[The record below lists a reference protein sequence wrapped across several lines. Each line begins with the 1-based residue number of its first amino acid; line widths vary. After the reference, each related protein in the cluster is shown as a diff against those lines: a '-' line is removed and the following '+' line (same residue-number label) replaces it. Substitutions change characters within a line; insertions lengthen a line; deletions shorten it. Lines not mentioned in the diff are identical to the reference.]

1 MRVGTF
7 NRIVVAGVCAAAATY
22 LTVSYLV
29 PAATT
34 KRPATMHEVR
44 AVVVPPP
51 SLDTKTVVVAAVPL
65 RFGVVLTADVLAE
78 VPWPTASVP
87 AGAFSSRE
95 ALLGPGGQRTV
106 LSSIGKSEPILAS
119 KITGPGQ
126 RGTLASVIDDGKRA
140 VTIRV
145 DDVLGVAGFV
155 QPDDRVD
162 VLHTHNDRP
171 AMPTAQPS
179 PGAVYTAVLLQNA
192 RVLAVDQLA
201 DRGTQAKP
209 ARAVTIEVTPEE
221 AQRVHLAASVGQ
233 LSLALRPAGSTAT
246 ATFRRVGLDELGGKK
261 QRAEVPA
268 VQDLSDTA
276 TIVTVTRGTTE
287 RSAYEIT
294 AGGRREV
301 KLSGKSQQQQ
311 SQGEQE
317 AAKPE

>member
-34 KRPATMHEVR
+34 KRAASHHEVR

-65 RFGVVLTADVLAE
+65 RFGAVLTADVLAE

-87 AGAFSSRE
+87 PGAFSSRE

-106 LSSIGKSEPILAS
+106 LNSIGKSEPILAS

-162 VLHTHNDRP
+162 VLHTRNDRP

-268 VQDLSDTA
+268 VQDLSDT
-276 TIVTVTRGTTE
+276 TVVTVTRGTTE

-301 KLSGKSQQQQ
+301 KLSGKSQQQ
-311 SQGEQE
+311 SQVEQE